1 MEPRLGAEAFS
12 CPHCGALAHQ
22 SWSKLGLLRCENK
35 ERPRIQTY
43 EQMHLAKTPK
53 DADQLRKWQGFL
65 DRLNSNVVTFVNTPF
80 GRTDFEFVN
89 FCVSECFSCK
99 AFAIWVEDRIVYP
112 SGDAFVAA
120 HEAMPTAVKADFEE
134 ASAIVNRS
142 PRGAAALLRLC
153 VQNLMKELGEPGDD
167 TSEDIASQV
176 RKGLDTEVEQA
187 LELVRAVG
195 NNAVHPGHIDL
206 KDDKATAVT
215 LFELVNMIVERRIAV
230 PRKIAALFAGLPQP
244 PLKAIEKKGAK
255 KA

>member
-1 MEPRLGAEAFS
+1 M
-12 CPHCGALAHQ
+12 Q
-22 SWSKLGLLRCENK
+22 
-35 ERPRIQTY
+35 
-43 EQMHLAKTPK
+43 LAKTPK

-65 DRLNSNVVTFVNTPF
+65 DRLNGNVVTFVNTPF

-112 SGDAFVAA
+112 SGDAFIAA
-120 HEAMPTAVKADFEE
+120 HEAMPVAVKADFDE

-153 VQNLMKELGEPGDD
+153 VQNLMKGLGEPGDD
-167 TSEDIASQV
+167 LSVDVASQV
-176 RKGLDTEVEQA
+176 RRGLDTEVEQA
-187 LELVRAVG
+187 LELVRVVG
-195 NNAVHPGHIDL
+195 NNAVQPGHIDL
-206 KDDKATAVT
+206 RDDKATAVT

-244 PLKAIEKKGAK
+244 PLKSIEKKGAK
-255 KA
+255 KP